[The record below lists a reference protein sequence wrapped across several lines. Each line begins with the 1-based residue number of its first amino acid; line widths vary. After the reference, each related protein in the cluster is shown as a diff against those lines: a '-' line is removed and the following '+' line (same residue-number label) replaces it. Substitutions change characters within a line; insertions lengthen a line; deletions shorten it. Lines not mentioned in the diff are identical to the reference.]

1 MPIQGEY
8 MGMTLTISDVDV
20 ENRDYFGYCARH
32 DFRLQRG
39 RESGLLRY
47 PPTTACPWTGDR
59 DSEWVSVEGRG
70 EVHSY
75 AEVHH
80 PIQPAFRDKVPYL
93 VLLVD
98 LDTQRGVPSEHEALR
113 IAGNL
118 VTPEGDFAPPEM
130 VGRVGIGTR
139 VRMVFVDV
147 GDGISIPQW
156 TLDEDV
162 QSDTPW
168 RYPEPLG

>member
-1 MPIQGEY
+1 MPTEASYLGAN
-8 MGMTLTISDVDV
+8 LTITDVDV
-20 ENRDYFGYCARH
+20 EDRDYFAYCAQH

-39 RESGLLRY
+39 KKSGLLRY

-59 DSEWVSVEGRG
+59 ESEWVPVEGRG

-80 PIQPAFRDKVPYL
+80 AIHPAFRDKVPYL

-98 LDTQRGVPSEHEALR
+98 LDTQKAEPTEHEALR
-113 IAGNL
+113 VAGNL
-118 VTPEGDFAPPEM
+118 VTPEGDFAPPH
-130 VGRVGIGTR
+130 VVRRVGIGTR

-147 GDGISIPQW
+147 GEGLSLPQW
-156 TLDEDV
+156 TIDEEAI
-162 QSDTPW
+162 QPEAPW
-168 RYPEPLG
+168 RYPEA